1 MSKHTRHRGLTPA
14 VAETPGNPA
23 FRPQEG
29 ERDNV
34 GLPQAK
40 VLLCGLDH
48 SLPDI
53 MRFVSTCLKYV
64 NGVRPH
70 DIRVHCVFEPI
81 DKPFVTGHGGSTVYG
96 VEVTDSFGRALVD
109 TIKLHTAIN
118 KLQVPCTL
126 EIVIGTCNSEGL
138 AAGLQRLLVMDPE
151 APNKV
156 TSSEPSALLGS
167 LCYCPRLHPRLN
179 WLVPKLRT
187 GATVIAWSASVYG
200 GNAYGRRTNIGS
212 RDIMIEAICNVLE
225 SGQPISRDALF
236 RKICEPIS
244 EFNDQRAGKFRRMTD
259 EEQIKAQ
266 DRYKPQFPCLLTS
279 ATNHASR

>member
-1 MSKHTRHRGLTPA
+1 
-14 VAETPGNPA
+14 
-23 FRPQEG
+23 
-29 ERDNV
+29 
-34 GLPQAK
+34 
-40 VLLCGLDH
+40 
-48 SLPDI
+48 
-53 MRFVSTCLKYV
+53 MRFMSTCLKYV

-81 DKPFVTGHGGSTVYG
+81 DKPFGWFFDPDDIAEGGLLILCITGHGGSTDYG

-156 TSSEPSALLGS
+156 SSSEPSVLLGS
-167 LCYCPRLHPRLN
+167 LCSRPRPHPRLN

-212 RDIMIEAICNVLE
+212 RDIMIEGICNVLE

-244 EFNDQRAGKFRRMTD
+244 EFNDHRAGKFRRMTD
-259 EEQIKAQ
+259 EEQIKQLVLDSPVFVAIKQ
-266 DRYKPQFPCLLTS
+266 VEKAVDERAPS
-279 ATNHASR
+279 G